1 MADLSKFLEQAKD
14 FDISEVDWQR
24 IGVWPLPAR
33 IAVSVLAAIVI
44 VIAAYFLFI
53 KDKNVELENA
63 ALQERTLRSSFE
75 MKADEAA
82 NLAGYREQMVQMEE
96 SFEAI
101 LKQLPSDTEVPGLLE
116 DIDEKGV
123 SSSLDIEKI
132 ELQPEQS
139 SEFYV
144 ELPIKIEVTGG
155 YHEFGAFVSGIAGMP
170 RIVTLHDFTIKRV
183 DGGRPTLRMDILAK
197 TYRYKAQDEE

>member
-1 MADLSKFLEQAKD
+1 MADLANFLEQAKN

-24 IGVWPLPAR
+24 VGVWPLPAR
-33 IAVSVLAAIVI
+33 IAVCVLAMILIV
-44 VIAAYFLFI
+44 VAGYFLFI
-53 KDKNVELENA
+53 KDKNLELENA
-63 ALQERTLRSSFE
+63 QRQEQTLRTSFE
-75 MKADEAA
+75 KKADEAA
-82 NLAGYREQMVQMEE
+82 NLEGYREQMVKMEE

-123 SSSLDIEKI
+123 SSRLDIAKI

-170 RIVTLHDFTIKRV
+170 RIVTLHDFTIKR
-183 DGGRPTLRMDILAK
+183 LNNKSALQMDILAK
-197 TYRYKAQDEE
+197 TYRYKAQDDE